1 MIDRNAIGAIA
12 LALALCIAPANA
24 QAPDL
29 SKYPDWSGQWRKF
42 PGQGNQWDQ
51 TKPLG
56 VRQEAPLTPEYQKIY
71 EANLQDQKDG
81 GQGIDPTGFCIPFGM
96 PRMMTAVFPFEFVV
110 MPNTTYF
117 ISDYNFPRRIYTD
130 GRDWPKER
138 EANFTGYS
146 IGKWVDTDGDG
157 KFDTLEAET
166 RHIKG
171 PRVYEGS
178 GIPLHE
184 DSATVIKER
193 FFQDKAN
200 PDTLYIE
207 ITVIDNALTRPWT
220 VTKKFRRDHKAIWYT
235 YNCSE
240 DNHHVVIG
248 QENYFLSA
256 DGYLMPTKKNQQP
269 PDLRYFK

>member
-1 MIDRNAIGAIA
+1 MFCRGFVGAIA
-12 LALALCIAPANA
+12 MVAALSITGAAA

-29 SKYPDWSGQWRKF
+29 SKYPDWLGQWRKF

-56 VRQEAPLTPEYQKIY
+56 IRQEAPLTPEYQKIY
-71 EANLQDQKDG
+71 EANLQDQKEG
-81 GQGIDPTGFCIPFGM
+81 GQGLDPTGYCIPFGM
-96 PRMMTAVFPFEFVV
+96 PRMMTAVFPFEFVI
-110 MPNTTYF
+110 MPQTTYF
-117 ISDYNFPRRIYTD
+117 ISDYNMPRRIYTD

-138 EANFTGYS
+138 EPNFTGYS
-146 IGKWVDTDGDG
+146 IGRWVDTDGDG

-171 PRVYEGS
+171 PRVFEGS

-220 VTKKFRRDHKAIWYT
+220 VTKKFRRQVNPIWYT

-240 DNHHVVIG
+240 DNHHVVVG

-256 DGYLMPTKKNQQP
+256 DGYLMPTKRNQQP